1 MRSLLA
7 RDNGL
12 QDTQKQSR
20 KIVPTTNVERRRRG
34 EELILRVAEEVF
46 ANRGFQGATMTEI
59 GKRAGLPKANI
70 HYYFSSKARLYQR
83 VIDDVFT
90 VWLKAAD
97 QFDDHDNPREALT
110 AYISA
115 KMELSRSRPN
125 GSKVWANEIIH
136 GAPMIRDY
144 LETHVREWCAS
155 REARIQSW
163 IDRGMMRP
171 VNARYLLYMIWAST
185 QHFADFGTQI
195 TVLNNGKPLSDEAFE
210 EAKQTLV
217 DIFLGGLLYESK

>member
-12 QDTQKQSR
+12 QDTQKQSK

>member
-1 MRSLLA
+1 MTQSLLIS
-7 RDNGL
+7 DNGL
-12 QDTQKQSR
+12 QDTQKQSGNM
-20 KIVPTTNVERRRRG
+20 VSTTNAERRRRG

-46 ANRGFQGATMTEI
+46 ASRGFQGATMTEI
-59 GKRAGLPKANI
+59 GRRAGLPKANI
-70 HYYFSSKARLYQR
+70 HYYFSSKAKLYQR
-83 VIDDVFT
+83 VIDDVFM

-97 QFDDHDNPREALT
+97 QFDDHDDPRIALS

-144 LETHVREWCAS
+144 LETHLREWCAS

-163 IDRGMMRP
+163 IDRRLIRP
-171 VNARYLLYMIWAST
+171 VNPRYLLYMIWAST

-195 TVLNNGKPLSDEAFE
+195 TVLNDGEPLSDEAFD
-210 EAKQTLV
+210 EATQTLV
-217 DIFLGGLLYESK
+217 EVILTGLLYE